1 MIGIL
6 VSECK
11 NTRTCL
17 WHAFAQVGL
26 REGRKEIELLGKA
39 TKLNANVG
47 IFVTMNP
54 GYAGRSNLPDNL
66 KQLFREVAMIQPDKQ
81 LIAQVTLY
89 AQGFRSAERLSSKV
103 ISLYDLCDRQLSK
116 QPHYDFGLRSLKS
129 ALSSAGNLK
138 RQLLQE
144 QAGSGKVVDDPQV
157 VEQVE
162 QKLLLRSVT
171 DTVVPKLVAQDVP
184 LLRSLL
190 MGVFPGA
197 DIAALEEKVLLD
209 EIERL
214 CEARFLEAKGEW
226 LDKVLQ
232 LYQIQRL
239 QHGVMLVGP
248 VGTGKSAAWR
258 VLLDAMEK
266 IDGIKGMSYVLDP
279 KVVAKEQLYGKL
291 DSTTLEWQD
300 GVFTAVLRKI
310 LTTAQE
316 AGSNAQPRRHWIV
329 FDGDVDPDWAENLNS
344 ALDDN
349 KLLTL
354 PNGERLEIPNCVR
367 LIFEVETLKYA
378 TLATVSRC
386 GIVWFASSVLPD
398 EMVFSHHLEEIACGG
413 TATEAILQGIGGQTK
428 GIDRAMSREPTRA
441 GSGSFSR
448 GPGLKRGGS
457 KVITASSGS
466 ATGGGRAAAEAV
478 AQSLREQCVSI
489 LQPFFSSGGFAS
501 QCLEQ
506 AMKYQHIMEF
516 TKIRCIESM
525 FSLIKKGISRV
536 IEKSEELRATG
547 ESIDDELVGQFITK
561 VC

>member
-1 MIGIL
+1 M
-6 VSECK
+6 
-11 NTRTCL
+11 
-17 WHAFAQVGL
+17 QVGL

-39 TKLNANVG
+39 TKLNGNVG

-66 KQLFREVAMIQPDKQ
+66 KQLFREVAMIKPDKQ

-89 AQGFRSAERLSSKV
+89 AQGFRSAERLASKV
-103 ISLYDLCDRQLSK
+103 ISLYDLCDRQLSA

-129 ALSSAGNLK
+129 ALTSAGNLK
-138 RQLLQE
+138 RQVLQE
-144 QAGSGKVVDDPQV
+144 QAGGDTADSDLKDI
-157 VEQVE
+157 EQME

-184 LLRSLL
+184 LLKSLL
-190 MGVFPGA
+190 IGVFPGA
-197 DIAALEEKVLLD
+197 DIEAVDERVLLN
-209 EIERL
+209 EIECL
-214 CEARFLEAKGEW
+214 CEGRFLEAKGEW

-258 VLLDAMEK
+258 VLLEAMEK
-266 IDGIKGMSYVLDP
+266 VDGVKGMSYVLDP
-279 KVVAKEQLYGKL
+279 KVVAKEQLYGRL

-310 LTTAQE
+310 LTAAQE
-316 AGSNAQPRRHWIV
+316 GGTSVQPRRHWIV

-349 KLLTL
+349 RLLTL
-354 PNGERLEIPNCVR
+354 PNGERLEIPDCVR

-398 EMVFSHHLEEIACGG
+398 EMVFMHHLDEVAYGG
-413 TATEAILQGIGGQTK
+413 TATEALLQGVGGQAK
-428 GIDRAMSREPTRA
+428 GVDRSMSRMEP
-441 GSGSFSR
+441 
-448 GPGLKRGGS
+448 LRGGTGIMSRSSMLKGHS
-457 KVITASSGS
+457 KTMHSVQTA
-466 ATGGGRAAAEAV
+466 ARGRGAAEAV
-478 AQSLREQCVSI
+478 AQGIRERCVSI
-489 LQPFFSSGGFAS
+489 VQPFFAAGGFCS
-501 QCLEQ
+501 QCLEL
-506 AMKYQHIMEF
+506 AVRHQHIMEF

-525 FSLIKKGISRV
+525 FALLKKGIRRV
-536 IEKSEELRATG
+536 VEKNEEMRPMG
-547 ESIDDELVGQFITK
+547 ESINEELVEQFITK
-561 VC
+561 ARRCHPCRPD

>member
-1 MIGIL
+1 ML
-6 VSECK
+6 PP
-11 NTRTCL
+11 
-17 WHAFAQVGL
+17 QVGL
-26 REGRKEIELLGKA
+26 REGKKEIELLGRA
-39 TKLNANVG
+39 TKLNTNVG

-66 KQLFREVAMIQPDKQ
+66 KQLFREVAMIKPDKQ

-89 AQGFRSAERLSSKV
+89 AQGFRSAERLSSKI

-144 QAGSGKVVDDPQV
+144 EAGAGTVVDDLEM
-157 VEQVE
+157 VETVE
-162 QKLLLRSVT
+162 QKLLIRSVT

-197 DIAALEEKVLLD
+197 DIPALDEKILLE

-226 LDKVLQ
+226 LEKVLQ

-258 VLLDAMEK
+258 ILLDAMEK
-266 IDGIKGMSYVLDP
+266 VDGIKGMSYVLDP
-279 KVVAKEQLYGKL
+279 KVVAKEQLYGRL

-310 LTTAQE
+310 LTTTQESGNSAQ
-316 AGSNAQPRRHWIV
+316 QRRHWIV

-354 PNGERLEIPNCVR
+354 PNGERLEIPNCIR
-367 LIFEVETLKYA
+367 LLFEVETLKYA

-398 EMVFSHHLEEIACGG
+398 EVVFQHHLEEIAAG
-413 TATEAILQGIGGQTK
+413 TASTEVILQGVGGQAK
-428 GIDRAMSREPTRA
+428 GIDRSGSRSITREMA
-441 GSGSFSR
+441 RSGSGIVSKASV
-448 GPGLKRGGS
+448 GKLVSKGTMTGGL
-457 KVITASSGS
+457 
-466 ATGGGRAAAEAV
+466 ATGGRGAAEAV
-478 AQSLREQCVSI
+478 AQGIKERCVAI
-489 LQPFFSSGGFAS
+489 LQPFFCAGGFAS

-506 AMKYQHIMEF
+506 AMKHQHIMEF

-536 IEKSEELRATG
+536 VDKNEELRPTG
-547 ESIDDELVGQFITK
+547 ESMDDDLIGQFITK
-561 VC
+561 ASSS

>member
-1 MIGIL
+1 ML
-6 VSECK
+6 PP
-11 NTRTCL
+11 
-17 WHAFAQVGL
+17 QVGL
-26 REGRKEIELLGKA
+26 REGKKEIELLGRA
-39 TKLNANVG
+39 TKLNTNVG

-66 KQLFREVAMIQPDKQ
+66 KQLFREVAMIKPDKQ

-89 AQGFRSAERLSSKV
+89 AQGFRSAERLSSKI

-144 QAGSGKVVDDPQV
+144 EAGAGTVVDDLAM
-157 VEQVE
+157 VETVE
-162 QKLLLRSVT
+162 QKLLIRSVT

-197 DIAALEEKVLLD
+197 DIPALDEKILLE

-226 LDKVLQ
+226 LEKVLQ

-258 VLLDAMEK
+258 ILLDAMEK
-266 IDGIKGMSYVLDP
+266 VDGIKGMSYVLDP
-279 KVVAKEQLYGKL
+279 KVVAKEQLYGRL

-310 LTTAQE
+310 LTTTQESGNSAQ
-316 AGSNAQPRRHWIV
+316 QRRHWIV

-354 PNGERLEIPNCVR
+354 PNGERLEIPNCIR
-367 LIFEVETLKYA
+367 LLFEVETLKYA

-398 EMVFSHHLEEIACGG
+398 EVVFQHHLEEIAAG
-413 TATEAILQGIGGQTK
+413 TASTEVILQGVGGQAK
-428 GIDRAMSREPTRA
+428 GIDRSGSRVITREIA
-441 GSGSFSR
+441 RSGSGIVSKASV
-448 GPGLKRGGS
+448 GKLVSKGTMTGGL
-457 KVITASSGS
+457 
-466 ATGGGRAAAEAV
+466 ATGGRGAAEAV
-478 AQSLREQCVSI
+478 AQGIKERCVAI
-489 LQPFFSSGGFAS
+489 LQPFFCAGGFAS

-506 AMKYQHIMEF
+506 AMKHQHIMEF

-536 IEKSEELRATG
+536 VEKNEELRPTG
-547 ESIDDELVGQFITK
+547 ESMDDDLIAQFITK
-561 VC
+561 ASSS

>member
-1 MIGIL
+1 
-6 VSECK
+6 
-11 NTRTCL
+11 
-17 WHAFAQVGL
+17 
-26 REGRKEIELLGKA
+26 
-39 TKLNANVG
+39 
-47 IFVTMNP
+47 MNP

-89 AQGFRSAERLSSKV
+89 AQGFRSAERLASKV

-138 RQLLQE
+138 RQMLQE
-144 QAGSGKVVDDPQV
+144 EAGGKTASED
-157 VEQVE
+157 EQDTASVE

-197 DIAALEEKVLLD
+197 DIAVMEERVLLD
-209 EIERL
+209 EIQRL
-214 CEARFLEAKGEW
+214 CELRFLEAKGEW
-226 LDKVLQ
+226 LEKVLQ

-266 IDGIKGMSYVLDP
+266 VDGIKGMSYVLDP
-279 KVVAKEQLYGKL
+279 KVVAKEQLYGRL

-310 LTTAQE
+310 LSTAQE
-316 AGSNAQPRRHWIV
+316 AGSSAQQRRHWIV

-354 PNGERLEIPNCVR
+354 PNGERLEIPSCVR

-386 GIVWFASSVLPD
+386 GIVWFASSVLSD
-398 EMVFSHHLEEIACGG
+398 EAVFMHHLDEIAYGG
-413 TATEAILQGIGGQTK
+413 SATEIILQGVGGQNK
-428 GIDRAMSREPTRA
+428 GIDRTGSARGVLREPARSGSLSLAKGLASKA
-441 GSGSFSR
+441 GSKLIMT
-448 GPGLKRGGS
+448 PN
-457 KVITASSGS
+457 VA
-466 ATGGGRAAAEAV
+466 AGGRGAAEAM
-478 AQSLREQCVSI
+478 AQNIREFCVSA
-489 LQPFFSSGGFAS
+489 LHPFFTAGGFAS
-501 QCLEQ
+501 QCLEH
-506 AMKYQHIMEF
+506 AMKYDHIMEF
-516 TKIRCIESM
+516 TKTRCIESV

-536 IEKSEELRATG
+536 ADKSEEMRAAG
-547 ESIDDELVGQFITK
+547 ESLDIELVGQFITK
-561 VC
+561 ASRVFDLLPHPTKGSCLSLYQI